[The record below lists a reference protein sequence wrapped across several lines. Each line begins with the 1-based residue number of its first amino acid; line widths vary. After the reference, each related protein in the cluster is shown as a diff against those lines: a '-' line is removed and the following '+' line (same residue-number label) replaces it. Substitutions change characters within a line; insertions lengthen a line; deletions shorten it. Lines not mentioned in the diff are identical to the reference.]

1 MIRLWKLL
9 KEKKGAQ
16 DGVEDA
22 LQRKYGAF
30 IRLLAE
36 NEHCLDLMTELENKF
51 YNRRLISLPYLKAMV
66 KNLSRSVGNVVFN
79 LTDIADGGHAELTD
93 IFGKIEA
100 DIRSVLTGKKEPLY
114 TPVIIPM
121 DKIST
126 EYIDKVGSKMANLG
140 DLRKRC
146 GLMTPDGFALTAC
159 AYTHFSEY
167 NGLDVTISKI
177 LRKTDITNSQSL
189 MFAEKEIKKLI
200 VEALIPPEIESIIH
214 RESRKLEEE
223 KGYPVFWAVRSSAIG
238 EDMENSFAGQ
248 FSTILNVPTDELL
261 EKYKAVAASKYNAR
275 SMLYQR
281 MKHIRPEDVNMSV
294 GFIEMIRPLCSGVLY
309 TTDPVAPDKNE
320 IVISAVWGL
329 GQLLVEGKVEAD
341 NYVLKRKPGF
351 PVVHREI
358 GSKEICLKRMEC
370 GGVEHEAVSDS
381 RMNRSCLTGPQ
392 LAALGKMALTVEAH
406 FRYPQDIEWCIDGQ
420 DRIYILQARP
430 LSLPDRKL
438 CTPLPEKV
446 GAPVIVEKGRPVAA
460 GVGSGKVFKVT
471 DVHELFRFPEGGV
484 LVIRNSSPQFIGALQ
499 KAAAVI
505 VEKGN
510 STDHFSSVVREFK
523 VPCLV
528 RIPGIFSGLKPG
540 QEITVDAIRGIIYD
554 GRVPELLKLD
564 VNVRPI
570 IVEVRHTESYHL
582 LENISDFIFPLNLTD
597 PRMGDFSESACRTFH
612 DLIRFCHE
620 TALNE
625 MFSLKESRRIKGGK
639 NIYSVITDL
648 PFNLSVLDLF
658 GDTRAGPASGKKA
671 VPPEA
676 IVSRPFQALWR
687 GMNAPGVSWRGQE
700 QAMNAGNLLSAMMRT
715 PSFESA
721 YDDVRSFAVVTPQYL
736 NLSLSMGYH
745 YVVLDSYLSD
755 DPYNNYIT
763 LSFKGGAADARKRE
777 LRVMLIA
784 KIVKHDGFDV
794 IVKKDFLS
802 ARIKAED
809 ADTLDEKLHTLGR
822 LMGVTRLLDF
832 AMEDEN
838 SVNRV
843 ADEFFRQGDI
853 DGLVKSPPPR

>member
-1 MIRLWKLL
+1 VIRLWKLL
-9 KEKKGAQ
+9 KKKGGEKT
-16 DGVEDA
+16 GVEDA
-22 LQRKYGAF
+22 LQKKYKAF
-30 IRLLAE
+30 ISLLAG
-36 NEHCLDLMTELENKF
+36 NEHCLDLMTELENKL
-51 YNRRLISLPYLKAMV
+51 YNHQLISLPYLKAMV
-66 KNLSRSVGNVVFN
+66 KNLSRSVSNVVFN
-79 LTDIADGGHAELTD
+79 LTDIANGGHAELTD

-100 DIRSVLTGKKEPLY
+100 DIRSILTGKKEPLY

-140 DLRKRC
+140 ELRKRC

-167 NGLDVTISKI
+167 NGLDVAISRI
-177 LRKTDITNSQSL
+177 LRKTDITKSANLIS
-189 MFAEKEIKKLI
+189 AEKEIK
-200 VEALIPPEIESIIH
+200 ALVKNALVPPEIESIV
-214 RESRKLEEE
+214 RAQSRKLEEE
-223 KGYPVFWAVRSSAIG
+223 KGRPVFWAVRSSAIG

-248 FSTILNVPTDELL
+248 FSTVLNVPTDELL
-261 EKYKAVAASKYNAR
+261 EKYKAVVASKYNAR

-281 MKHIRPEDVNMSV
+281 MKRIRPEDVNMSV
-294 GFIEMIRPLCSGVLY
+294 GFIEMIRPVCSGVLY
-309 TTDPVAPDKNE
+309 TTDPVLPDRHE

-341 NYVLKRKPGF
+341 SYVLKRKPGF
-351 PVVHREI
+351 PVVRREI
-358 GSKEICLKRMEC
+358 GRKEICLNRLE
-370 GGVEHEAVSDS
+370 GGGIEHEIVSDS
-381 RMNRSCLTGPQ
+381 RMNRPCLTGSQ

-406 FRYPQDIEWCIDGQ
+406 FKYPQDIEWCIDEQ
-420 DRIYILQARP
+420 DRIYVLQARS
-430 LSLPDRKL
+430 LHLPDRTL
-438 CTPLPEKV
+438 HTPSPEKV
-446 GAPVIVEKGRPVAA
+446 DAPVVAEKGRPVAA

-471 DVHELFRFPEGGV
+471 DIHELFRFPEGGV

-499 KAAAVI
+499 KAAAVV

-510 STDHFSSVVREFK
+510 PTDHLSSVVREFK

-528 RIPGIFSGLKPG
+528 RIPGIFSELRSG

-554 GRVPELLKLD
+554 GRVSELLN
-564 VNVRPI
+564 VNVNTRPI
-570 IVEVRHTESYHL
+570 VVDVAQTESYQL
-582 LENISDFIFPLNLTD
+582 LARIADFIFPLNLTD
-597 PRMGDFSESACRTFH
+597 PRVGDFSENACRTFH

-625 MFSLKESRRIKGGK
+625 MFSLKERAGIKGVR
-639 NIYSVITDL
+639 NIYRVITNL

-658 GDTRAGPASGKKA
+658 GDTRTEPASSKKA
-671 VPPEA
+671 VLPEA

-687 GMNAPGVSWRGQE
+687 GMSAPDVSWQGQV
-700 QAMNAGNLLSAMMRT
+700 AGMNAGNLLSAMMRT
-715 PSFESA
+715 PSFEISS
-721 YDDVRSFAVVTPQYL
+721 DDVRSFAVITPQYL

-777 LRVMLIA
+777 LRVMFIA
-784 KIVKHDGFDV
+784 KIVKRDGFDV
-794 IVKKDFLS
+794 MVKKDFLS

-809 ADTLDEKLHTLGR
+809 AETLDEKLYTLGR
-822 LMGVTRLLDF
+822 LMGVTRLADF
-832 AMEDEN
+832 AMEDES
-838 SVNRV
+838 SVDRMI
-843 ADEFFRQGDI
+843 DEFFGQDNVNQGTQ
-853 DGLVKSPPPR
+853 L